1 MTPSP
6 SGNVSALPEYPF
18 AKLDEIIRARR
29 QRNEKVLAF
38 NVGDPDL
45 PTPSFIVQALAESIR
60 NPEDQGYSSSD
71 GEKWFKE
78 AVADWYYKRFD
89 VQLDPDREVC
99 ALTGSK
105 EGLGNVARAFVDAG
119 DKVMFPDPGYPVYRI
134 GCAQLMGARS
144 LPRHLDSADGF
155 KMDLTPQDLK
165 GVKLLYVNYPHNPTG
180 AVADS
185 RDLERLVDAASES
198 GTLLC
203 YDNAYSEMTYGSYIA
218 PSILQ
223 VDRDKE
229 VSIEVHSCSKTFAM
243 TGYRIGYAVG
253 NRDAI
258 RGLKAIKSQIDSGP
272 PKFIQRAAK
281 AALESYSSSRRPPE
295 VEAYTKIYEGRLKLL
310 AEGLGRLGY
319 QVRAPEGTFYL
330 WQHVEEASAAF
341 AERLL
346 AVGVVVTP
354 GTTFGGGGEGYVR
367 WSVARPTEVIKEAL
381 DMLKESSG

>member
-1 MTPSP
+1 MTHTPSKK
-6 SGNVSALPEYPF
+6 VSALPEYPF
-18 AKLDEIIRARR
+18 AKLDEIIRTRKRR
-29 QRNEKVLAF
+29 KERVLAF

-45 PTPSFIVQALAESIR
+45 PTPSFIVEALAEAIR

-78 AVADWYYKRFD
+78 AVADWYSKRFD
-89 VQLDPDREVC
+89 VQLDPDTEVC

-105 EGLGNVARAFVDAG
+105 EGLCNVARAFVDAG
-119 DKVMFPDPGYPVYRI
+119 DKVMFPDPGYPVYGI
-134 GCAQLMGARS
+134 GGAQLMGARS
-144 LPRHLDSADGF
+144 LPRPLSPVDGF
-155 KMDLTPQDLK
+155 KMNLTQRDLK

-185 RDLERLVDAASES
+185 KDLERLLDAACES
-198 GTLLC
+198 GTLVC
-203 YDNAYSEMTYGSYIA
+203 YDNAYSEMTYGSYTA

-223 VDRDKE
+223 VDKDKE
-229 VSIEVHSCSKTFAM
+229 ASVEVHSCSKTFAM

-253 NRDAI
+253 NKEAI
-258 RGLKAIKSQIDSGP
+258 GGLKAIKSQVDSGP

-281 AALESYSSSRRPPE
+281 AALDSYTSPRRPRE
-295 VEAYTKIYEGRLKLL
+295 VEASIKVYEGRLKLL
-310 AEGLGRLGY
+310 AGGLGRLGY
-319 QVRAPEGTFYL
+319 EVHVPEGTFYL
-330 WQHVEEASAAF
+330 WQHVDDTSAAF

-346 AVGVVVTP
+346 RVGVVVTP

-381 DMLKESSG
+381 YIMKESS

>member
-1 MTPSP
+1 MTHTPS
-6 SGNVSALPEYPF
+6 GKVSALPEYPF

-29 QRNEKVLAF
+29 QRKERVLAF

-45 PTPSFIVQALAESIR
+45 PTPSFIVDALAEAIR
-60 NPEDQGYSSSD
+60 NPADQGYSSSD

-78 AVADWYYKRFD
+78 ATADWYSNRFD
-89 VQLDPDREVC
+89 VQLDPDTEVC
-99 ALTGSK
+99 ALIGSK

-119 DKVMFPDPGYPVYRI
+119 DRVMFPDPGYPVYRI
-134 GCAQLMGARS
+134 GGAQLMGARS
-144 LPRHLDSADGF
+144 LPRPLSSADGF
-155 KMDLTPQDLK
+155 KMNLTARDLK

-180 AVADS
+180 AVADGK
-185 RDLERLVDAASES
+185 DLERLVEAASEA
-198 GTLLC
+198 GTLVC

-223 VDRDKE
+223 VDKDKE
-229 VSIEVHSCSKTFAM
+229 ASIEIHSCSKTFAM

-281 AALESYSSSRRPPE
+281 AALDSYSSSRRPAE
-295 VEAYTKIYEGRLKLL
+295 VETSMKIYEGRLKLL
-310 AEGLGRLGY
+310 ARELDRLGY
-319 QVRAPEGTFYL
+319 EVRAPEGTFYL
-330 WQHVEEASAAF
+330 WQRVDGTSAAF

-346 AVGVVVTP
+346 RIGVVVTP

-367 WSVARPTEVIKEAL
+367 WAVVRPTEVIKEAL
-381 DMLKESSG
+381 TLMKESS

>member
-1 MTPSP
+1 MTPTP
-6 SGNVSALPEYPF
+6 SKKVSALPEYPF
-18 AKLDEIIRARR
+18 SRLDEIIRTRK
-29 QRNEKVLAF
+29 QRKERVLAF

-45 PTPSFIVQALAESIR
+45 PTPSFIVEALAEAIR

-78 AVADWYYKRFD
+78 AVADWYSKRFD
-89 VQLDPDREVC
+89 VQLDPDTEVC

-105 EGLGNVARAFVDAG
+105 EGLCNVARAFVDAG

-134 GCAQLMGARS
+134 GGAQLLGARS
-144 LPRHLDSADGF
+144 LPRPLSSADGF
-155 KMDLTPQDLK
+155 KMNLAAQDLK

-185 RDLERLVDAASES
+185 KDLEGVVDAACES
-198 GTLLC
+198 GTLIC
-203 YDNAYSEMTYGSYIA
+203 YDNAYSEMTYGSYTA
-218 PSILQ
+218 PSVLQ
-223 VDRDKE
+223 VDQDK
-229 VSIEVHSCSKTFAM
+229 VASVEVHSCSKTFAM

-258 RGLKAIKSQIDSGP
+258 GGLKAMKSQVDSGP

-281 AALESYSSSRRPPE
+281 AALDSYTSARRPRE
-295 VEAYTKIYEGRLKLL
+295 VEAFIKVYEGRLKLL

-319 QVRAPEGTFYL
+319 EVHAPEGTFYL
-330 WQHVEEASAAF
+330 WQRVDGTSAAF

-346 AVGVVVTP
+346 QVGVVVTP
-354 GTTFGGGGEGYVR
+354 GTTFGGEGEGYVR

-381 DMLKESSG
+381 ETMKESS